1 MSKKPSPQADP
12 LDLSIRARSNAL
24 SADEART
31 FEHELTA
38 SAALRTAHALGQ
50 DIDRSCR
57 VRSGDQALL
66 DQVIHRT
73 LAVPSL
79 PPRSRRVPRVVGTLA
94 AVVGIA
100 SAAAAATHVI
110 VTATHTPKLPDDSA
124 LVPSSPQPKQ
134 VNARVRPAKPVS
146 LSEPEAEAELSDES
160 NSPSGVQPPAAVPL
174 EGSPP
179 GKPSTTD
186 PAIASFAGSTPTT
199 SGPSDSNVAP
209 SNPVPSRPA
218 VGGSGLASRPTAQS
232 LFQAAGA
239 ARRAGDVAKARA
251 LYGELQSR
259 FPGSNEA
266 NVSRVS
272 LGKVLLGSGD
282 ARGAEQAFRSYL
294 NSGAGALREE
304 ALVGLAQALA
314 ALGSRQAERAAW
326 ERLLRLYPSSV
337 YTRRAHERILELE
350 VGHGPRQ

>member
-12 LDLSIRARSNAL
+12 LDLSIRARSNAV

-66 DQVIHRT
+66 DQVIQRT

-124 LVPSSPQPKQ
+124 LVSSSPLPKQ
-134 VNARVRPAKPVS
+134 VNERVRPAKPTT
-146 LSEPEAEAELSDES
+146 LPEPEPELSDEA
-160 NSPSGVQPPAAVPL
+160 NVPSGAEPPAAVPF

-179 GKPSTTD
+179 AKPTTTE

-209 SNPVPSRPA
+209 LNPVTSGPA
-218 VGGSGLASRPTAQS
+218 VGGSELASRPTAQS
-232 LFQAAGA
+232 LFQVAGE

-294 NSGAGALREE
+294 NSGASALREE
-304 ALVGLAQALA
+304 ALVGQAEALA
-314 ALGSRQAERAAW
+314 ALGSRQAEKAAW
-326 ERLLRLYPSSV
+326 ERLLRLHPSSV
-337 YTRRAHERILELE
+337 YARRAHERILELE
-350 VGHGPRQ
+350 VGQPSQQ